1 MNSHNVHFVYVFIQI
16 ETHYM
21 LQLVVGIL
29 TEPTVSISAVED
41 ACSALLSNPKYV
53 GCDIRSNKGQD
64 LWGGGQSKLYPP
76 SCSTIRGGLE
86 GARFTWHE
94 NVWDPRRRVWALAS
108 GSLLPGHNLCCNY
121 AGIWGFG
128 DRMMVC

>member
-29 TEPTVSISAVED
+29 KEPTVSISAAED

-53 GCDIRSNKGQD
+53 GCDIRSNKGQARP
-64 LWGGGQSKLYPP
+64 LGRRSEQTVSTKLFHYTWGLGGRETHLARERVGSTA
-76 SCSTIRGGLE
+76 SCVGTCKWLIAAWTQL
-86 GARFTWHE
+86 
-94 NVWDPRRRVWALAS
+94 VL
-108 GSLLPGHNLCCNY
+108 
-121 AGIWGFG
+121 
-128 DRMMVC
+128 